1 LQRAGF
7 RYVFTKEMQP
17 SMLNF
22 PQPITRWVLERPGL
36 TDQSAALGLDQD
48 REVLEVGLADGAA

>member
-1 LQRAGF
+1 LPAVAPNRALQRAGF

-22 PQPITRWVLERPGL
+22 PQPITRWVLERP
-36 TDQSAALGLDQD
+36 DPI
-48 REVLEVGLADGAA
+48 DG